1 MFCGFDE
8 NVGLRVKEISA
19 DNDKVSESIS
29 DTLNWKPLKSAIVT
43 ETVENGNFKLNIAH
57 F

>member
-8 NVGLRVKEISA
+8 NVGLRVKVISA

-29 DTLNWKPLKSAIVT
+29 DTLN
-43 ETVENGNFKLNIAH
+43 
-57 F
+57 